1 MFSGI
6 LLMSAKWYMIYC
18 NGVIVM
24 VCADGITITALQYF
38 MPILKS
44 SHFFVQSSFDHPS
57 FILRSS
63 FDWGLEDDY
72 WSIGESL
79 REILFFGC
87 RLCCHGDFFGIGQT
101 VVADCVVCEVDA
113 VEGLGEGVESLLAA
127 VGLELTFPDGDAVP
141 AH

>member
-1 MFSGI
+1 
-6 LLMSAKWYMIYC
+6 
-18 NGVIVM
+18 M
-24 VCADGITITALQYF
+24 VCVDGITITALQYF

-72 WSIGESL
+72 CNFGESL
-79 REILFFGC
+79 RELLFFGC
-87 RLCCHGDFFGIGQT
+87 RLCRHGDVLGVGQT
-101 VVADCVVCEVDA
+101 VVADGVVGEVDA
-113 VEGLGEGVESLLAA
+113 VEGLGEGVESLLTA
-127 VGLELTFPDGDAVP
+127 VGLELTLPDGDAVP

>member
-44 SHFFVQSSFDHPS
+44 SHFFANHPS
-57 FILRSS
+57 IILRSS
-63 FDWGLEDDY
+63 FVHP
-72 WSIGESL
+72 SIGDWRMIIATLE
-79 REILFFGC
+79 E
-87 RLCCHGDFFGIGQT
+87 HQ
-101 VVADCVVCEVDA
+101 
-113 VEGLGEGVESLLAA
+113 GVFLIIR
-127 VGLELTFPDGDAVP
+127 F
-141 AH
+141 